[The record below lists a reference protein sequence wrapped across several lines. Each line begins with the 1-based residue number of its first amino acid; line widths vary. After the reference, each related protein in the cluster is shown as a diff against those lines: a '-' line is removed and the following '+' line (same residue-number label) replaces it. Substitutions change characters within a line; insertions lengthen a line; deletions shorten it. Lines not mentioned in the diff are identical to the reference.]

1 MRNIES
7 VRHSFRAKITIAE
20 HTSSQDYLISNTSFE
35 NFRAVAAK
43 AAYDQA
49 SESVILAPDVA
60 KALEVNEGE
69 YVRML
74 AQ

>member
-7 VRHSFRAKITIAE
+7 VRHSFRAKVSIAQ
-20 HTSSQDYLISNTSFE
+20 HSSSQDYLISNTSFE
-35 NFRAVAAK
+35 HFRAVATK

-49 SESVILAPDVA
+49 SESVILSPEAA
-60 KALEVNEGE
+60 EALQVKQGD